1 MSGTHRDLLFGSK
14 GRCFEC
20 KNHRWGLGPI
30 ETSNSD
36 ARYGVLHAENHR
48 WVLGPIETCNFGPKA
63 AGLHSKTTDE
73 VWAPYKLVSLVIN
86 SLFCMKKAQ
95 MRAGTHID
103 LSFWCKS
110 RCFACTK
117 RQVMSGTHRDLLFR
131 SISRCFA
138 SKNHRWGLEPIEPSN
153 SGANHAV
160 VHAQNERSCLGPLET
175 CYSGPEFAVLH
186 AKTTS
191 GVLDPQAL
199 VILMLGTLFCMQKTT
214 GEVWDP

>member
-1 MSGTHRDLLFGSK
+1 MQFWSK
-14 GRCFEC
+14 SCWFAC
-20 KNHRWGLGPI
+20 KNHIWGQDPI
-30 ETSNSD
+30 QTCKSGHKL
-36 ARYGVLHAENHR
+36 AVLHE
-48 WVLGPIETCNFGPKA
+48 K
-63 AGLHSKTTDE
+63 KT
-73 VWAPYKLVSLVIN
+73 
-86 SLFCMKKAQ
+86 Q

-117 RQVMSGTHRDLLFR
+117 RQVVSGTHRALLFR

-138 SKNHRWGLEPIEPSN
+138 SKNHRWGLQPIEPSA

-160 VHAQNERSCLGPLET
+160 VHAQNEWSCLGPLET

-186 AKTTS
+186 AKTTG

-199 VILMLGTLFCMQKTT
+199 VILKLATLFCM
-214 GEVWDP
+214 

>member
-1 MSGTHRDLLFGSK
+1 MSGTRRDLLFCSK

-36 ARYGVLHAENHR
+36 ARHGVLHAENHR
-48 WVLGPIETCNFGPKA
+48 WVLGTIETCNFGPKV
-63 AGLHSKTTDE
+63 AGLHAKTTDE
-73 VWAPYKLVSLVIN
+73 VWAPYKLVSLVRN
-86 SLFCMKKAQ
+86 SLFCMKKTQ

-117 RQVMSGTHRDLLFR
+117 RKVMSGT
-131 SISRCFA
+131 
-138 SKNHRWGLEPIEPSN
+138 
-153 SGANHAV
+153 
-160 VHAQNERSCLGPLET
+160 LET
-175 CYSGPEFAVLH
+175 CYSGPEFALLL
-186 AKTTS
+186 AKTT
-191 GVLDPQAL
+191 GGILDQQAL
-199 VILMLGTLFCMQKTT
+199 IILMLGTLFCMQKTT

>member
-1 MSGTHRDLLFGSK
+1 MSETHRDLLFGSK

-36 ARYGVLHAENHR
+36 ARHGVLHAENHR
-48 WVLGPIETCNFGPKA
+48 WALGPIETCNFGPKV
-63 AGLHSKTTDE
+63 AGLHAKTRDE
-73 VWAPYKLVSLVIN
+73 VWAPYKPVSLVIN
-86 SLFCMKKAQ
+86 LQFCMKKHRWGLEPIQTCHCGANH
-95 MRAGTHID
+95 AV
-103 LSFWCKS
+103 
-110 RCFACTK
+110 FACTK
-117 RQVMSGTHRDLLFR
+117 RQVMSGTHRDLLYR
-131 SISRCFA
+131 SISRCFE

-186 AKTTS
+186 AKTTG

-199 VILMLGTLFCMQKTT
+199 VILTLGTLFCIKKIT

>member
-1 MSGTHRDLLFGSK
+1 MQFWSK
-14 GRCFEC
+14 SCWFAC
-20 KNHRWGLGPI
+20 KNHRWGLDPI
-30 ETSNSD
+30 QTCKCGHKL
-36 ARYGVLHAENHR
+36 AALHE
-48 WVLGPIETCNFGPKA
+48 K
-63 AGLHSKTTDE
+63 KT
-73 VWAPYKLVSLVIN
+73 
-86 SLFCMKKAQ
+86 Q

-131 SISRCFA
+131 SISGCFP

-175 CYSGPEFAVLH
+175 CYSDPEFAVLH
-186 AKTTS
+186 AKTTG

-199 VILMLGTLFCMQKTT
+199 VILMLATLFCM
-214 GEVWDP
+214 

>member
-1 MSGTHRDLLFGSK
+1 MQFWSK
-14 GRCFEC
+14 SCWFAC
-20 KNHRWGLGPI
+20 KNHRWGLDPI
-30 ETSNSD
+30 QTCKSGHKL
-36 ARYGVLHAENHR
+36 AVLH
-48 WVLGPIETCNFGPKA
+48 IK
-63 AGLHSKTTDE
+63 KT
-73 VWAPYKLVSLVIN
+73 
-86 SLFCMKKAQ
+86 Q

-138 SKNHRWGLEPIEPSN
+138 SKSHRWGLEPIELSN

-160 VHAQNERSCLGPLET
+160 VHAQNERSCLGPLEI

-186 AKTTS
+186 AKTTG
-191 GVLDPQAL
+191 GVLDQQAL
-199 VILMLGTLFCMQKTT
+199 VILMLATLFCM
-214 GEVWDP
+214 

>member
-1 MSGTHRDLLFGSK
+1 MSGTHRDLLFDSK

-30 ETSNSD
+30 DTSNSD
-36 ARYGVLHAENHR
+36 ARHGVLHAENHR
-48 WVLGPIETCNFGPKA
+48 WVLGTIETCNFGPKV
-63 AGLHSKTTDE
+63 AGLHAKTTDE
-73 VWAPYKLVSLVIN
+73 VWAPYKLVSLVRN
-86 SLFCMKKAQ
+86 SLFCMKKTQ
-95 MRAGTHID
+95 MRAGIHID

-117 RQVMSGTHRDLLFR
+117 RKVMSGTLRDLLFW

-138 SKNHRWGLEPIEPSN
+138 SKNHRWGLEPIEPS
-153 SGANHAV
+153 ANHAV

-186 AKTTS
+186 AKTTG

>member
-30 ETSNSD
+30 ETCKSGHKL
-36 ARYGVLHAENHR
+36 AVLHE
-48 WVLGPIETCNFGPKA
+48 K
-63 AGLHSKTTDE
+63 KT
-73 VWAPYKLVSLVIN
+73 
-86 SLFCMKKAQ
+86 Q

-103 LSFWCKS
+103 LSFWSKS

-131 SISRCFA
+131 SISRYFA
-138 SKNHRWGLEPIEPSN
+138 SKNHRWGLEPIEPCT

-175 CYSGPEFAVLH
+175 CYSGPEFTVLH
-186 AKTTS
+186 AKTTG

-199 VILMLGTLFCMQKTT
+199 VILMLATLFSM
-214 GEVWDP
+214 